1 MLTNHS
7 PIWNNFFMMKYPF
20 IFLMITA
27 LLSVCGIGCADST
40 GMVPGDIVVS
50 NLTENGPGHAGIYIG
65 RWSEMPKDLQNRYAQ
80 ALKEAAVRSGVL
92 EILDSYLVVD
102 SMPGRGVRVAV
113 FAEQF
118 TAYHEGTNAYYPRLA
133 KFDLPGSLRFENNK
147 GMVVR
152 WSSLS
157 DQDSR
162 RWKIVELALQLA
174 IARVPYDDR
183 HGQLA
188 TTAAGQELRRMA
200 GGKGLALDC
209 ISICHFVYDKAAG
222 IDLDTSWTPFHTPGQ
237 LYDHARKNRLERV
250 MTFKPILWDAAYLGK
265 WKPVKTAMA
274 FSGLSS
280 EEKDAAK
287 EAFAIPAGTLFEVRR
302 LSSDFVYTMNE
313 VLNGKPLEG
322 EPMVF
327 KLDKAAQSPIG
338 AGCAKLERSESGI
351 SMLVTFKPISA
362 NQAVMTLNTSMGGKK
377 VTMTVT
383 LNRERTER
391 RVNSSQAQNTSR

>member
-1 MLTNHS
+1 
-7 PIWNNFFMMKYPF
+7 MMKYPLT
-20 IFLMITA
+20 FLMMTA
-27 LLSVCGIGCADST
+27 LLSICSVGCADST

-65 RWSEMPKDLQNRYAQ
+65 RWSEMPRDLQSRYSQ
-80 ALKEAAVRSGVL
+80 ALKEAAVRSGVP

-118 TAYHEGTNAYYPRLA
+118 TAYHEGTNAYYPRLT
-133 KFDLPGSLRFENNK
+133 KFDLPGSLRFENSK

-152 WSSLS
+152 WSSLP
-157 DQDSR
+157 DQDAR
-162 RWKIVELALQLA
+162 RWKIVELALQIA

-183 HGQLA
+183 HGQMA
-188 TTAAGQELRRMA
+188 TTTAGQELRRMA

-209 ISICHFVYDKAAG
+209 ISFCHFVYDKAAG
-222 IDLDTSWTPFHTPGQ
+222 IDLDTSWAPFHTPGQ
-237 LYDHARKNRLERV
+237 LYDYAKKNRLERV
-250 MTFKPILWDAAYLGK
+250 MTFKPVLWDAAYLGR
-265 WKPVKTAMA
+265 WKPIKTAMT
-274 FSGLSS
+274 FSGFSS

-302 LSSDFVYTMNE
+302 LSSDFVFTMNE
-313 VLNGKPLEG
+313 VLNDKPVG
-322 EPMVF
+322 DEPMVF
-327 KLDKAAQSPIG
+327 KLDKTAQSPID
-338 AGCAKLERSESGI
+338 AGCAKLERSESGTGMQVI
-351 SMLVTFKPISA
+351 FKPISA
-362 NQAVMTLNTSMGGKK
+362 NQAVMTINAGSGGKK

-391 RVNSSQAQNTSR
+391 RVNAAQARNTSR